1 MKTRK
6 GNKKC
11 VINIDAVKQQ
21 IEQELAGDV
30 DFKKFCSALPG
41 LHAFTG
47 CDSVSA
53 FAGKG
58 KAKCYNLL
66 RKNLGFVETL
76 ESLGEKWNVEVLL
89 LFIRWWP
96 RDECKQ
102 IAIQD
107 LRFKKRKT

>member
-6 GNKKC
+6 GSKKC

-21 IEQELAGDV
+21 IEQELAGDIDLAV
-30 DFKKFCSALPG
+30 SCAALPG

-58 KAKCYNLL
+58 KDKCYNLL
-66 RKNLGFVETL
+66 
-76 ESLGEKWNVEVLL
+76 
-89 LFIRWWP
+89 
-96 RDECKQ
+96 
-102 IAIQD
+102 
-107 LRFKKRKT
+107 